1 MQWNFD
7 IRPAGLMVP
16 SGRSCSSVKVND
28 PFLLYG
34 SKILPEAGMDI
45 VEVQAR
51 MDQLFPGPRLRSAVD
66 K

>member
-7 IRPAGLMVP
+7 IRPADLMVP
-16 SGRSCSSVKVND
+16 SGRSWSSVKAHD

-34 SKILPEAGMDI
+34 PKILPDAGMDI

-51 MDQLFPGPRLRSAVD
+51 MDQLFLDPR
-66 K
+66 